1 MDLLH
6 KEKDMVLKQIANHL
20 LMNVNGLDD
29 IGLFRGKI
37 GIMLFFAHYGIY
49 SANNIYIVFSRDLYD
64 DVCESISE
72 STPINF
78 GSGLSG
84 IGWSLSYLYKKSM
97 IDDDLEEILRD
108 VDKKIMEYD
117 LSRIDDKSLENG
129 VLGISC
135 YIKSRIELG
144 LISTFD
150 ISYLNK
156 LDELKNFC
164 DVPSIDIL
172 MRKLIDHN
180 KDVSFCS
187 LKDLGLVSGY
197 AGLGLNLM
205 LS

>member
-156 LDELKNFC
+156 LDELKIFC

>member
-37 GIMLFFAHYGIY
+37 GVMLFFAYYGIY
-49 SANNIYIVFSRDLYD
+49 SAKNIYTIFSRDLYD

-84 IGWSLSYLYKKSM
+84 IGWSLSYLYKKNM
-97 IDDDLEEILRD
+97 IDDDLEEILRE

-117 LSRIDDKSLENG
+117 LSRIDDKSLESG

-150 ISYLNK
+150 MSYLNEWNK
-156 LDELKNFC
+156 LEASY
-164 DVPSIDIL
+164 DVPSIEIL
-172 MRKLIDHN
+172 MGNLINRN
-180 KDVSFCS
+180 KDYSICS

>member
-150 ISYLNK
+150 MSYLKEWNN
-156 LDELKNFC
+156 LWSSY
-164 DVPSIDIL
+164 DVPSIEML
-172 MRKLIDHN
+172 MGNLVSSN
-180 KDVSFCS
+180 KDCSICS
-187 LKDLGLVSGY
+187 LENLGLVSGY